1 MIDLEVNRPQGSDD
15 MEEAAVEGT
24 NVLVSIIIWII
35 VGGIAGWLASTIV
48 KGGGMGLV
56 GNVVL
61 GIVGAIV
68 AGFLLPAIGI
78 GLSGIFGAIIAAA
91 IGAIIVL
98 LIIGLIKRA

>member
-1 MIDLEVNRPQGSDD
+1 
-15 MEEAAVEGT
+15 MEEADVAGT

-91 IGAIIVL
+91 IGAIIFL